1 MCAARPFEIH
11 VSSTFH
17 YLNNSMFVTWK
28 LLFVATTT
36 TPVPITTPAGQIAP
50 PHSDGKFNIFLF
62 YLLVAWPTVFCVI
75 VL

>member
-1 MCAARPFEIH
+1 
-11 VSSTFH
+11 
-17 YLNNSMFVTWK
+17 MFVTWK

-75 VL
+75 VF